1 MRSYSI
7 LRLGLVPLA
16 FAVLVTAPAWGQQA
30 RMKIATATIGKG
42 DQNMWMEWF
51 KERVE
56 KRVGDKV
63 KIDLFPGSQLGDNT
77 RMTEGVQLGTIEA
90 YVAPTSFL
98 AVVDRRFSALDAP
111 AVFDGIEHAQR
122 AFADPEFKRLI
133 LDLGEAKG
141 VMGLSIWVSGMSAI
155 VTRSRPIRTV
165 EDFRGLKLRVLGSK
179 LEIDT
184 MQRLNAA
191 GIPMPLSELLPAIQ
205 TNVLDGAKT
214 ALVVTDTF
222 KYWTVAKHQTETD
235 EALIVP
241 IVVVHK
247 PWFDKLPADVRQIML
262 EESARLDNDM
272 TAYSIELR
280 KGYREN
286 WVKNGGEM
294 IRFSAAEQRKLLD
307 LLAPIGAVYVAD
319 KPDVKS
325 VYDKMVELAKKY
337 KS

>member
-1 MRSYSI
+1 
-7 LRLGLVPLA
+7 
-16 FAVLVTAPAWGQQA
+16 
-30 RMKIATATIGKG
+30 
-42 DQNMWMEWF
+42 MWMEWF

-90 YVAPTSFL
+90 YVAPTSFY
-98 AVVDRRFSALDAP
+98 ASVDRRFQALDAP
-111 AVFDGIEHAQR
+111 AIFDTIEHSQR
-122 AFADPEFKRLI
+122 AIADPEFKRLI
-133 LDLGEAKG
+133 LGLGEAKN
-141 VMGLSIWVSGMSAI
+141 VKGLSIWVSGMSAMF
-155 VTRSRPIRTV
+155 VRNRALRTV
-165 EDFRGLKLRVLGSK
+165 EDFRGLKLRVLGSRM
-179 LEIDT
+179 EMDT
-184 MQRLNAA
+184 MQRLGAT
-191 GIPMPLSELLPAIQ
+191 GIPMSLSETLPAIQ
-205 TNVLDGAKT
+205 TNVLDGSKT
-214 ALVVTDTF
+214 ALVISDSF
-222 KYWTVAKHQTETD
+222 KYHTLGKYQTETD

-241 IVVVHK
+241 FVSVNK
-247 PWFDKLPADVRQIML
+247 PWFDKLPADVRQVIL

-294 IRFSAAEQRKLLD
+294 IRFSPAEQRKLLD
-307 LLAPIGAVYVAD
+307 LLAPIGAAYVAD
-319 KPDVKS
+319 KPDVRS